1 MDLSRMLAHYQPEAA
16 ALRKLGFRKKQG
28 VYTWKQTLS
37 GALEA
42 RFTLTAH
49 HFAVQVFDPVEGEA
63 YLPFEQDGATGN
75 FVQGIREQVDQL
87 VQKII
92 TQGCTCQR
100 QREQLLAYVKKEYGT
115 DPWYPWPEY
124 PEHCPLKVPETG
136 KWYGIVMEIPARLLG
151 LPQPGEVDILNVK
164 LPPDQVEALCDRQQ
178 FFPAYHMHKKYWLT
192 MLLDGSVPLARVEQ
206 LVAASYAL
214 VAKKRSKRK

>member
-28 VYTWKQTLS
+28 VYTWKKALT

-42 RFTLTAH
+42 RFTLTEKN
-49 HFAVQVFDPVEGEA
+49 FAVQVFDPVEDEA
-63 YLPFEQDGATGN
+63 YLPFEQDGAEGN
-75 FVQGIREQVDQL
+75 FVQGIREQVDRL
-87 VQKII
+87 VQEII
-92 TQGCTCQR
+92 TQCCTCQR
-100 QREQLLAYVKKEYGT
+100 QREQILAYVQQEYGT

-136 KWYGIVMEIPARLLG
+136 KWYGIVMEIPARLLN
-151 LPQPGEVDILNVK
+151 LPQPGNVDILNVK

-178 FFPAYHMHKKYWLT
+178 FFLAYHMNKKYWLT
-192 MLLDGSVPLARVEQ
+192 VLLDGSVPLARVEQ
-206 LVAASYAL
+206 LLAASYTL
-214 VAKKRSKRK
+214 VTKKRSKQK

>member
-151 LPQPGEVDILNVK
+151 LPQPGKVDILNVK